1 MLLPWFFA
9 HQVLTFSVFCGI
21 IGIVHSDD
29 PFELMFGYSILLQI
43 RYYGYLFLKT
53 LYCNF
58 ILQCAKFIFGFPLLN
73 SEHNCDIII
82 IMNIKC
88 SNKIFRRTDFA

>member
-29 PFELMFGYSILLQI
+29 PFELVLGTAVPYLPRLWNTINQSIRFEKMLWRQI
-43 RYYGYLFLKT
+43 RQRT
-53 LYCNF
+53 AN
-58 ILQCAKFIFGFPLLN
+58 ID
-73 SEHNCDIII
+73 DIW
-82 IMNIKC
+82 
-88 SNKIFRRTDFA
+88 

>member
-1 MLLPWFFA
+1 M
-9 HQVLTFSVFCGI
+9 LTFSVFCGI

-58 ILQCAKFIFGFPLLN
+58 ILQCATPKYTSQNVSKNYIGEEQRFRAVLTRGGVPL
-73 SEHNCDIII
+73 IIENRI
-82 IMNIKC
+82 L
-88 SNKIFRRTDFA
+88 FRQIR

>member
-1 MLLPWFFA
+1 M
-9 HQVLTFSVFCGI
+9 LTFSVFCGI

-29 PFELMFGYSILLQI
+29 PFELLFGYSILLQI

-58 ILQCAKFIFGFPLLN
+58 ILQCARGNFLHTSSLFTITSYFERLA
-73 SEHNCDIII
+73 
-82 IMNIKC
+82 
-88 SNKIFRRTDFA
+88 RRNAPVGAVCRDKVCFARVAGLE

>member
-29 PFELMFGYSILLQI
+29 PFELLFGYSILLQI
-43 RYYGYLFLKT
+43 RYYGYLFFENSLLQLHFTMRHYFYYILRLK
-53 LYCNF
+53 
-58 ILQCAKFIFGFPLLN
+58 
-73 SEHNCDIII
+73 
-82 IMNIKC
+82 
-88 SNKIFRRTDFA
+88 

>member
-1 MLLPWFFA
+1 MLGYAIYRPSVLQSNFYFVPFFA

-58 ILQCAKFIFGFPLLN
+58 ILQCAESILEPTASVGKPESL
-73 SEHNCDIII
+73 
-82 IMNIKC
+82 
-88 SNKIFRRTDFA
+88 

>member
-1 MLLPWFFA
+1 MQMLGYAIYRPSVLQSNFYFVPFFA

-58 ILQCAKFIFGFPLLN
+58 ILQCAFLY
-73 SEHNCDIII
+73 III
-82 IMNIKC
+82 IV
-88 SNKIFRRTDFA
+88 KIVW